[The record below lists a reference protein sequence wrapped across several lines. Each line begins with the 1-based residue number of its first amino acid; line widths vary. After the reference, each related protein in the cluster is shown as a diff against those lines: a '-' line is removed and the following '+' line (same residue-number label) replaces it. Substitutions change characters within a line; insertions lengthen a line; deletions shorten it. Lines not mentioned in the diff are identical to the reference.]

1 MKTLSLPPVTVL
13 AALLLGVLL
22 QTTMAAAADV
32 VGTTTLELQDKATG
46 RKVTTELW
54 FKAAP
59 DARIEWFSPRPP
71 IRSIPIARNAD
82 PRPPLRKHPLIV
94 ISHGNWG
101 SRFSQGWLAHELVKS
116 GYVVLSTSHPGTDG
130 DDQSV
135 AGRYRLWDRSRD
147 VSFALDE
154 VLKHPKWAA
163 LIDEN
168 RIGFVGHS
176 FGGWT
181 GVSLAGGRYDPVRQ
195 RAFCDKAAK
204 KDFYCDGTLKDDI
217 AGVATEDAGD
227 SFRDVRIKA
236 FYIMASGPGQGFAA
250 DSLRSIGV
258 PFVVD
263 TAQFDEILDPVSNS
277 TNLAQQIPG
286 AREVVRPVGHFVYV
300 PECRWLIG
308 PALAKFAGLPLCDDP
323 KGVDRTR
330 VHKQVA
336 PEIAAFFDRNLA
348 RLE

>member
-1 MKTLSLPPVTVL
+1 
-13 AALLLGVLL
+13 
-22 QTTMAAAADV
+22 MAAAGDGV
-32 VGTTTLELQDKATG
+32 VGTATLELEDKATG

-59 DARIEWFSPRPP
+59 DAKVEWFSPRPP
-71 IRSIPIARNAD
+71 LRSIPIARNAE
-82 PRPPLRKHPLIV
+82 PQPPLRKHPLIV

-101 SRFSQGWLAHELVKS
+101 SRFSQGWLALELVKS
-116 GYVVLSTSHPGTDG
+116 GYVVLSTSHPGTVG

-181 GVSLAGGRYDPVRQ
+181 GVSLAGGRYDPARQ
-195 RAFCDKAAK
+195 RAFCDKAPK

-217 AGVATEDAGD
+217 AGVSAKDAGEFVPGWPD
-227 SFRDVRIKA
+227 QGLLHHGVGTGTGFRGRLAQVDQCPV
-236 FYIMASGPGQGFAA
+236 
-250 DSLRSIGV
+250 
-258 PFVVD
+258 VVD

-277 TNLAQQIPG
+277 TNLARQIPS
-286 AREVVRPVGHFVYV
+286 AREVVRPVGHFAYV
-300 PECRWLIG
+300 PECRWLVG
-308 PALAKFAGLPLCDDP
+308 PILTKLAGLPLCDDP
-323 KGVDRTR
+323 KRVDRAL

-336 PEIAAFFDRNLA
+336 PDVVAFFDRSLA
-348 RLE
+348 ATD